1 MTGRTGFSRGSGIA
15 MGIDVFLAMG
25 LIIRL
30 YPEYM
35 PEPTAEDPVPT
46 WRDLPRET
54 LDKVY
59 VSLPY
64 NKDEEPW
71 FTRINWNKMKNRN

>member
-1 MTGRTGFSRGSGIA
+1 
-15 MGIDVFLAMG
+15 MGIDVFLARG

-46 WRDLPRET
+46 WRDLPREM

-64 NKDEEPW
+64 NQDEEPW
-71 FTRINWNKMKNRN
+71 FTRINWSKMKDRK